1 MACWQLEGCFIM
13 FCLCRYDKMSEGG
26 TSGYGGAPGREK
38 GIKVMIADSSFCIRM
53 PSSPTKSLFF
63 LPQLTLRES
72 PKQIDKTSQV
82 RKNRMV
88 IQMVQLYILKF
99 EILGLANL
107 LLPCIFFFHYHY
119 IFLPNV
125 IISYSRIPK
134 DHLQQKTTYQW

>member
-1 MACWQLEGCFIM
+1 
-13 FCLCRYDKMSEGG
+13 MSEGG

-72 PKQIDKTSQV
+72 LKQIDKTSQV

-107 LLPCIFFFHYHY
+107 LLPCIFFF
-119 IFLPNV
+119 
-125 IISYSRIPK
+125 IIIKSSY
-134 DHLQQKTTYQW
+134 LM